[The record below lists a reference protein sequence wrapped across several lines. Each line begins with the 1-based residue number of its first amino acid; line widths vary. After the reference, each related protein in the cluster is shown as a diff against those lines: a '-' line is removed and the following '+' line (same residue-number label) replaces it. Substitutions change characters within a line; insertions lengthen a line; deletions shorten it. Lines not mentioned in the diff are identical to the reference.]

1 MALSLALSKKIVER
15 LLFSRRSPPGDR
27 CVMSLALFPQ
37 VVSQAPQ
44 DLDFPRRERL
54 LMAPFCLLAP
64 LDSTFPGF
72 LAEVS
77 HREVGI
83 GLGTFPT
90 PWFACALSA
99 GNIEYSA

>member
-1 MALSLALSKKIVER
+1 MRSLISDSVLSAGHSGQSA
-15 LLFSRRSPPGDR
+15 FS
-27 CVMSLALFPQ
+27 
-37 VVSQAPQ
+37 
-44 DLDFPRRERL
+44 
-54 LMAPFCLLAP
+54 
-64 LDSTFPGF
+64 GF